1 MNNLIT
7 LFSSFRLADLF
18 DILLVAFITY
28 QLLLLIREVRA
39 NRIVLG
45 FAVLFLISV
54 VAAQFHLLAL
64 DWLLSSLGPFLLI
77 AFVVVFQ
84 PDLRRLISQ
93 IGRGGLWGGVFQGD
107 AVLFN
112 TISTSVQSLV
122 KSRRGAIVVIE
133 REDNLQSII
142 DSGTKMD
149 AEVTAELLVTIFVP
163 HSPLHDGAAVI
174 RNGKIA
180 AAGCILPL
188 SQNPNLSKSYGTR
201 HRAAV
206 GITEE
211 TDALAVVV
219 SEETHTISFTMAGKI
234 TPEID
239 AETLEEMLTLY
250 GAKVDLGKF

>member
-1 MNNLIT
+1 MNNLNT
-7 LFSSFRLADLF
+7 LFQSFRLADIF
-18 DILLVAFITY
+18 DILIVAFITY

-45 FAVLFLISV
+45 FAVLFLVSV
-54 VAAQFHLLAL
+54 LATQFHLLTL

-77 AFVVVFQ
+77 AFVVIFQ

-107 AVLFN
+107 AVLFK
-112 TISTSVQSLV
+112 TISASMQSLV
-122 KSRRGAIVVIE
+122 KSRRGAIIVVE
-133 REDNLQSII
+133 RQDNLQSII
-142 DSGTKMD
+142 DSGTKLE
-149 AEVTAELLVTIFVP
+149 AEATVELLVTLFVP
-163 HSPLHDGAAVI
+163 HSPLHDGAVVI

-206 GITEE
+206 GMTEE

-219 SEETHTISFTMAGKI
+219 SEENHTISFAMAGKM

-250 GAKVDLGKF
+250 GTKVD

>member
-250 GAKVDLGKF
+250 GAKVD

>member
-7 LFSSFRLADLF
+7 LFSSFRPADLF
-18 DILLVAFITY
+18 DILLVAIITY

-45 FAVLFLISV
+45 FAVLFLVSV
-54 VAAQFHLLAL
+54 IAAQFHLLTL

-93 IGRGGLWGGVFQGD
+93 IGRGGFWGGVFQGD
-107 AVLFN
+107 AVLFKN
-112 TISTSVQSLV
+112 ISNAMQNMV

-133 REDNLQSII
+133 REDSLQGII
-142 DSGTKMD
+142 DSGTKIE
-149 AEVTAELLVTIFVP
+149 AEVTSELLSTLFVP
-163 HSPLHDGAAVI
+163 NSPLHDGAVII

-219 SEETHTISFTMAGKI
+219 SEENHTISFTMAGKI

-239 AETLEEMLTLY
+239 SETLEEMLTLY
-250 GAKVDLGKF
+250 GAKVD

>member
-1 MNNLIT
+1 MNNLMT
-7 LFSSFRLADLF
+7 LMASFRLADLF
-18 DILLVAFITY
+18 DILIVAFITY

-45 FAVLFLISV
+45 FTVLFLVSV
-54 VAAQFHLLAL
+54 AAAQFHLLAL
-64 DWLLSSLGPFLLI
+64 DWLLSNLGPFLLI

-93 IGRGGLWGGVFQGD
+93 IGRGGFWGGVFQGD
-107 AVLFN
+107 VVLFK
-112 TISTSVQSLV
+112 TISASAQSLV
-122 KSRRGAIVVIE
+122 KSRRGAIIVIE
-133 REDNLQSII
+133 REDNLQGIL
-142 DSGTKMD
+142 DSGTKME
-149 AEVTAELLVTIFVP
+149 AEVTAELLVTLSVP
-163 HSPLHDGAAVI
+163 HSPLHDGAVVI

-239 AETLEEMLTLY
+239 TETLEEMLTLY
-250 GAKVDLGKF
+250 AAKVD

>member
-7 LFSSFRLADLF
+7 LFANFRLADIF
-18 DILLVAFITY
+18 DILIVSLITY

-45 FAVLFLISV
+45 FAVLFLVSV
-54 VAAQFHLLAL
+54 IAAQFHLLAL
-64 DWLLSSLGPFLLI
+64 DWLLSNLGPFLLI
-77 AFVVVFQ
+77 TFVVVFQ

-93 IGRGGLWGGVFQGD
+93 IGRGGFWGGVFQGD
-107 AVLFN
+107 VVLFKGV
-112 TISTSVQSLV
+112 SSAAQSLV
-122 KSRRGAIVVIE
+122 KSRRGAIIVIE
-133 REDNLQSII
+133 REDSLQGIL
-142 DSGTKMD
+142 DSGTKIE
-149 AEVTAELLVTIFVP
+149 AEVTSELLVTLFVP

-219 SEETHTISFTMAGKI
+219 SEENHTISFAMAGKI

-250 GAKVDLGKF
+250 GAKVD

>member
-45 FAVLFLISV
+45 FAILFLISV

-239 AETLEEMLTLY
+239 TETLEEMLTLY
-250 GAKVDLGKF
+250 GAKVD

>member
-7 LFSSFRLADLF
+7 LFASFRPADFF
-18 DILLVAFITY
+18 DILVVAFITY

-45 FAVLFLISV
+45 FAILFLISV

-93 IGRGGLWGGVFQGD
+93 IGRGGFWGGVFQGD
-107 AVLFN
+107 AVLFK

-122 KSRRGAIVVIE
+122 KGKRGAIIVIE

-149 AEVTAELLVTIFVP
+149 AEVTPELLVTLFVP
-163 HSPLHDGAAVI
+163 HSPLHDGAVLI

-239 AETLEEMLTLY
+239 VETLEEMLTLY
-250 GAKVDLGKF
+250 GAKVD

>member
-7 LFSSFRLADLF
+7 LFASFRLADLF
-18 DILLVAFITY
+18 DILIVTFITY

-45 FAVLFLISV
+45 FAILFLVSV

-107 AVLFN
+107 AVLFK
-112 TISTSVQSLV
+112 TISDSVQSLV
-122 KSRRGAIVVIE
+122 KNRRGAIIVIE

-149 AEVTAELLVTIFVP
+149 AEVTAELLTTLFVP
-163 HSPLHDGAAVI
+163 HSPLHDGAVVI

-180 AAGCILPL
+180 SAGCILPL

-219 SEETHTISFTMAGKI
+219 SEETHIISFTMAGKI

-250 GAKVDLGKF
+250 GAKVD

>member
-1 MNNLIT
+1 M
-7 LFSSFRLADLF
+7 
-18 DILLVAFITY
+18 
-28 QLLLLIREVRA
+28 
-39 NRIVLG
+39 
-45 FAVLFLISV
+45 
-54 VAAQFHLLAL
+54 
-64 DWLLSSLGPFLLI
+64 
-77 AFVVVFQ
+77 
-84 PDLRRLISQ
+84 
-93 IGRGGLWGGVFQGD
+93 
-107 AVLFN
+107 
-112 TISTSVQSLV
+112 
-122 KSRRGAIVVIE
+122 
-133 REDNLQSII
+133 
-142 DSGTKMD
+142 
-149 AEVTAELLVTIFVP
+149 
-163 HSPLHDGAAVI
+163 I

-250 GAKVDLGKF
+250 GAKVD

>member
-149 AEVTAELLVTIFVP
+149 AEVTAELLVNIFVP

-250 GAKVDLGKF
+250 GAKVD